1 MQQFLQGGL
10 LALALAFQPVGA
22 ISTAANATLG
32 TPYTQQVKIE
42 GVEVYGQSAGFGDVN
57 VCKPF
62 ARSMVN
68 DDAQPS
74 VTVCGVCTKVTVYLM
89 NRCDEYH
96 KYQEIGGVCDPA
108 ADSSTCQT
116 ISPATQ
122 RWMSTAQ
129 SYKIETCCVGA

>member
-1 MQQFLQGGL
+1 MQQSSVLCIAL
-10 LALALAFQPVGA
+10 LFRLSSAVSLV
-22 ISTAANATLG
+22 SNATAS
-32 TPYTQQVKIE
+32 TPYTQQVKVD

-57 VCKPF
+57 VCKSF

-96 KYQEIGGVCDPA
+96 KYQEIGGVCDTK